1 MSIAAFAFEALIAV
15 LLLGAAIM
23 CWRVDR
29 RLKALRNG
37 QDGLR
42 QTISD
47 LNDAVDR
54 ARASLSQLD
63 RAARDSGAGLE
74 HKVREAQRLCDE
86 LQILNDGAEA
96 RADRLARVRRP
107 EAARPETARAPD
119 PAPRRLDPLKT
130 LR

>member
-1 MSIAAFAFEALIAV
+1 MSMAAFAFEVLIAF
-15 LLLGAAIM
+15 LLLGAAVM

-29 RLKALRNG
+29 RLKALREG

-54 ARASLSQLD
+54 ARASLGQLD
-63 RAARDSGAGLE
+63 RAAKESGAGLE
-74 HKVREAQRLCDE
+74 QKVKDAQRLCDE
-86 LQILNDGAEA
+86 LRILNDGAEA
-96 RADRLARVRRP
+96 RAERLARARR
-107 EAARPETARAPD
+107 PD
-119 PAPRRLDPLKT
+119 PAPAPRREAAPERRLDPLNS